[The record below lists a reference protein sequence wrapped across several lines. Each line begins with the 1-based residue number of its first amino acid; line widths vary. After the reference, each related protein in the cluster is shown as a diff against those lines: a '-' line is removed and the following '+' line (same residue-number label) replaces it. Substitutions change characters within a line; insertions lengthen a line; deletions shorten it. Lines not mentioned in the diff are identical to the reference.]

1 MTTFVSFD
9 LLKNLTL
16 SFLTDFKSSLYILG
30 NIHLYVILYIEIF
43 PLLSAI
49 CFLVLF
55 TVVGMVIV
63 VLLVIVSW

>member
-16 SFLTDFKSSLYILG
+16 SFLTDFKSSLYILR
-30 NIHLYVILYIEIF
+30 NIHLYVVLYIEIF

-55 TVVGMVIV
+55 IVVGMVIV
-63 VLLVIVSW
+63 VMVV